1 MSRDLE
7 DLGRHLPNLRHL
19 RNLRRDVRGLGK
31 EEREALRDALRGLDP
46 RDLKDLGRELEDLGR
61 ELDR

>member
-1 MSRDLE
+1 M
-7 DLGRHLPNLRHL
+7 
-19 RNLRRDVRGLGK
+19 RGLSK